1 MMGARRGWGYNPA
14 SMQIYAFQGF
24 HYAAKVG
31 DRDRLAAPPFDQ
43 IDDRLRDELHA
54 RSPHHFARF
63 TRPVPRGG
71 DNEYQAAAFLHAKWV
86 EEGAVARDR
95 EPALYP
101 YLVDAP
107 GEGRR
112 LGLLCAVDVGTPE
125 RSALRPHE
133 QTVEKPL
140 EDRLAL
146 LRETRIDPEPVMLIA
161 DDDGALERLL
171 AEDVASNEPFAS
183 HVDGGGRRHGVHRVS
198 EPARIE
204 RYKEAVA
211 GRAATI
217 ADGHHRCRTAQL
229 YARETGARQGTAAA
243 TKMAVLWSLES
254 RSLRIDPIHRVL
266 RRPFDAALTTGLT
279 VSRDAAAARG
289 GRDLANAVAAAPAPT
304 IGVWAR
310 GGRPELWRLDAAKAP
325 PGTPGRA
332 RALPVV
338 LLHWMVL
345 PAAGFRAQSG
355 VDGTIGYID
364 DPEAVFDRVD
374 RGDVEAGFWLPPMA
388 ASEFAEA
395 VSQGDVLP
403 PKSTRF
409 LPKLISG
416 LVWVGHDA
424 RLL

>member
-1 MMGARRGWGYNPA
+1 
-14 SMQIYAFQGF
+14 MQIHAFQGF
-24 HYAAKVG
+24 HYTSKAG
-31 DRDRLAAPPFDQ
+31 DPGRLAAPPFDQ
-43 IDDRLRDELHA
+43 IDERLRDQLHA
-54 RSPHHFARF
+54 RSPHHFSRF

-71 DNEYQAAAFLHAKWV
+71 DNGYQAAAFVHAKWV

-101 YLVDAP
+101 YVVDAP
-107 GEGRR
+107 GEPRR
-112 LGLLCAVDVGTPE
+112 LGLCCVVDVGTPE

-161 DDDGALERLL
+161 DDEGALERLL
-171 AEDVASNEPFAS
+171 AEDVAGSDPFAS
-183 HVDGGGRRHGVHRVS
+183 HVDAGGLRHSVHRVTD
-198 EPARIE
+198 PVRIE

-229 YARETGARQGTAAA
+229 YSRETGAREGTAAA

-266 RRPFDAALTTGLT
+266 RRPFDADLAAPLAA
-279 VSRDAAAARG
+279 SREPAPGRS
-289 GRDLANAVAAAPAPT
+289 GRDLAGAVAAAPAPA

-310 GGRPELWRLDAAKAP
+310 GGRPELWRLDTAKAP

-345 PAAGFRAQSG
+345 PAAGFRAQAG
-355 VDGTIGYID
+355 VDGTIAYVD
-364 DPEAVFDRVD
+364 DPEVVFDRVD
-374 RGDVEAGFWLPPMA
+374 RGEVAAGFWLPPMA
-388 ASEFAEA
+388 ASDFAQA
-395 VSQGDVLP
+395 VSQGDLLP

-424 RLL
+424 LLL

>member
-1 MMGARRGWGYNPA
+1 
-14 SMQIYAFQGF
+14 MQIYAFQGF
-24 HYAAKVG
+24 RYTPKAG
-31 DRDRLAAPPFDQ
+31 DAGRLAAPPFDQ
-43 IDDRLRDELHA
+43 IDDRMRDQLHA
-54 RSPHHFARF
+54 QSPYHFSRF

-71 DNEYQAAAFLHAKWV
+71 DSEYQAAAFLHAKWL
-86 EEGAVARDR
+86 EEGVVARDPN
-95 EPALYP
+95 PALYAYVVGAAKEP
-101 YLVDAP
+101 
-107 GEGRR
+107 RR
-112 LGLLCAVDVGTPE
+112 LGLCCAVDVGTPE
-125 RSALRPHE
+125 RSSLRPHE

-161 DDDGALERLL
+161 DDAGALERLL
-171 AEDVASNEPFAS
+171 VEDVASSPPFAS
-183 HVDGGGRRHGVHRVS
+183 HVDAGDRRHSVHRIVD
-198 EPARIE
+198 PARIE

-266 RRPFDAALTTGLT
+266 RRPFDAELAAPLTL
-279 VSRDAAAARG
+279 SRETTSARG
-289 GRDLANAVAAAPAPT
+289 GRDLASAVAAAPAPT
-304 IGVWAR
+304 VGVWTR

-345 PAAGFRAQSG
+345 PAAGFRAQAG
-355 VDGTIGYID
+355 IDGTIGYVD
-364 DPEAVFDRVD
+364 DPDAAFDRVD
-374 RGDVEAGFWLPPMA
+374 RGEVEAAFWLPPMA
-388 ASEFAEA
+388 AGEFAEA
-395 VSQGDVLP
+395 VSSGDVLP

>member
-1 MMGARRGWGYNPA
+1 
-14 SMQIYAFQGF
+14 
-24 HYAAKVG
+24 
-31 DRDRLAAPPFDQ
+31 
-43 IDDRLRDELHA
+43 
-54 RSPHHFARF
+54 
-63 TRPVPRGG
+63 
-71 DNEYQAAAFLHAKWV
+71 
-86 EEGAVARDR
+86 
-95 EPALYP
+95 
-101 YLVDAP
+101 
-107 GEGRR
+107 
-112 LGLLCAVDVGTPE
+112 
-125 RSALRPHE
+125 
-133 QTVEKPL
+133 
-140 EDRLAL
+140 
-146 LRETRIDPEPVMLIA
+146 MLIA
-161 DDDGALERLL
+161 DDGGALERLL
-171 AEDVASNEPFAS
+171 PEDVAASEPFAS
-183 HVDGGGRRHGVHRVS
+183 HVDAGGRRHSVHRVID
-198 EPARIE
+198 PARIE

-266 RRPFDAALTTGLT
+266 RRPIDVDRAAPLAS
-279 VSRDAAAARG
+279 SREIPNARS
-289 GRDLANAVAAAPAPT
+289 GRDLAKLVAASPAPA

-310 GGRPELWRLDAAKAP
+310 GGAPEVWRLDAAKAP

-332 RALPVV
+332 LALPVV

-345 PAAGFRAQSG
+345 PAAGFRAQAG
-355 VDGTIGYID
+355 VDGTIGYVD

-374 RGDVEAGFWLPPMA
+374 RGEVEAGFWLPPMA
-388 ASEFAEA
+388 ASDFAEA
-395 VSQGDVLP
+395 VSQGDLLP

>member
-1 MMGARRGWGYNPA
+1 M
-14 SMQIYAFQGF
+14 I
-24 HYAAKVG
+24 
-31 DRDRLAAPPFDQ
+31 
-43 IDDRLRDELHA
+43 
-54 RSPHHFARF
+54 
-63 TRPVPRGG
+63 
-71 DNEYQAAAFLHAKWV
+71 
-86 EEGAVARDR
+86 
-95 EPALYP
+95 
-101 YLVDAP
+101 DAP
-107 GEGRR
+107 GEARR
-112 LGLLCAVDVGTPE
+112 LGLCAAIDVGTPE
-125 RSALRPHE
+125 RSVLRPHE

-161 DDDGALERLL
+161 DDEGALERLL
-171 AEDVASNEPFAS
+171 AEDTASGHAFAS
-183 HVDGGGRRHGVHRVS
+183 HVDAGGRRHSVHRVTD
-198 EPARIE
+198 PARIE

-254 RSLRIDPIHRVL
+254 RSLRIDPIHRAL
-266 RRPFDAALTTGLT
+266 RRPFDRRARRRAHA
-279 VSRDAAAARG
+279 RPAAR
-289 GRDLANAVAAAPAPT
+289 RARAADAPSPTRWPRRESPT

-310 GGRPELWRLDAAKAP
+310 GGEPELWRLDAAKAP
-325 PGTPGRA
+325 PGTPGRPNA
-332 RALPVV
+332 MPVV

-355 VDGTIGYID
+355 VDGTIDYVD
-364 DPEAVFDRVD
+364 DPDALFDRVD
-374 RGDVEAGFWLPPMA
+374 RGEVEAGFWLPPMA
-388 ASEFAEA
+388 PSEFAAA
-395 VSQGDVLP
+395 VAQGDLLP

>member
-1 MMGARRGWGYNPA
+1 
-14 SMQIYAFQGF
+14 MQIHAFQGF
-24 HYAAKVG
+24 HYTSKAG
-31 DRDRLAAPPFDQ
+31 DSGRLAAPPFDQ

-54 RSPHHFARF
+54 RSPHHFSRF

-71 DNEYQAAAFLHAKWV
+71 DDEYQAAAFLHAKWV
-86 EEGAVARDR
+86 EEGVVGRDR

-101 YLVDAP
+101 YVVEKA
-107 GEGRR
+107 GETRR
-112 LGLLCAVDVGTPE
+112 LGLCCAVDVGTPE

-161 DDDGALERLL
+161 DDQGALERLL
-171 AEDVASNEPFAS
+171 AEDVERGEPLAS
-183 HVDGGGRRHGVHRVS
+183 HVDAGGRRHSVHRVTDS
-198 EPARIE
+198 RRIE

-211 GRAATI
+211 GRPATI

-229 YARETGARQGTAAA
+229 YSREAGAREGSAAA

-266 RRPFDAALTTGLT
+266 RRRFDAQLAAPLAA
-279 VSRDAAAARG
+279 SREPAAARKG
-289 GRDLANAVAAAPAPT
+289 SDLAGEVAAARSPT
-304 IGVWAR
+304 IGVWTR

-345 PAAGFRAQSG
+345 PAAGFRAESG
-355 VDGTIGYID
+355 VDGTIAYVD

-374 RGDVEAGFWLPPMA
+374 RGEVEAGFWLPPMA
-388 ASEFAEA
+388 AGDFAEA
-395 VSQGDVLP
+395 VSQGDLLP

-424 RLL
+424 RVL